1 MGYTRRGIQY
11 LWENKNK
18 QTFNATQNPVN
29 QKRQIHES
37 QLVFLFL
44 TINRGLGKTV
54 QKRGKIETETEM
66 KKSKRSKGQFI
77 DKAQGHCGVLP
88 HMVKAQI
95 LDLVIGRVNLLVG
108 VFHFT
113 FNCHRSGIS
122 LPAGRGVVG
131 AGITT
136 FGLHERNL
144 TVLYICQSKHSRKSR
159 CDWLQ
164 LTSVITSLMNL
175 VSSVSTKSTTTAIA
189 SSLPASSVPW
199 T

>member
-1 MGYTRRGIQY
+1 MGYTRRRIQY

-144 TVLYICQSKHSRKSR
+144 TVLYICQSKLKKDTVSRIEP
-159 CDWLQ
+159 
-164 LTSVITSLMNL
+164 TSVITSLMNL

>member
-122 LPAGRGVVG
+122 LSAGRGVVG
-131 AGITT
+131 ACIST
-136 FGLHERNL
+136 FGLDERNL
-144 TVLYICQSKHSRKSR
+144 TVLYICQSKLKKDTVSRIEP
-159 CDWLQ
+159 
-164 LTSVITSLMNL
+164 TSVITSLMNL

-189 SSLPASSVPW
+189 SSLPASSVP
-199 T
+199 